1 MSENLQNEERNDMEK
16 DIIKIDMFEVNEI
29 I

>member
-16 DIIKIDMFEVNEI
+16 DIIKIDVFEVNEI